1 MTMSLMKRV
10 LVVDDDPVIGES
22 FDRVLTPRGYA
33 VIHAANGEQA
43 LERLAAEDYDLVYTD
58 IKMPGLSGIEVARRV
73 RASRPW
79 LPVVVVTGYGS
90 AENQARAKE
99 IGVAAFLDKPLT
111 PEMIERATAEFTT
124 EAAAPTQVLEM
135 PQAPAP
141 AEKPL
146 VATPPQPRRGA
157 LAFAK
162 NVGLFLAAPLIGLV
176 YVVIAPVVGLGLLA
190 WMGGKALLARGQ
202 SRPE

>member
-1 MTMSLMKRV
+1 MSLMKRV

-79 LPVVVVTGYGS
+79 LPVVIVTGYGS

-111 PEMIERATAEFTT
+111 PEMIERATAQFTS
-124 EAAAPTQVLEM
+124 EAPAPTQVLEM

-141 AEKPL
+141 AEEPA
-146 VATPPQPRRGA
+146 VAATPRHGA

-162 NVGLFLAAPLIGLV
+162 NVGLFFAAPLIGLV

>member
-58 IKMPGLSGIEVARRV
+58 IKMPGVSGIEVARRV

-79 LPVVVVTGYGS
+79 LPVVIVTGYGS

-124 EAAAPTQVLEM
+124 EAPAPTQVLALEE
-135 PQAPAP
+135 PPVQEEAPRA
-141 AEKPL
+141 AT
-146 VATPPQPRRGA
+146 ATPRGGA
-157 LAFAK
+157 LGFAK
-162 NVGLFLAAPLIGLV
+162 NVGLFFAAPLIGLV
-176 YVVIAPVVGLGLLA
+176 YVVIAPVIGLGLLA
-190 WMGGKALLARGQ
+190 WMGGKALLARHT
-202 SRPE
+202 RAE

>member
-22 FDRVLTPRGYA
+22 FDRVLTPKGYA
-33 VIHAANGEQA
+33 VIHAASGDQA

-58 IKMPGLSGIEVARRV
+58 LKMPGVSGIEVARRV

-79 LPVVVVTGYGS
+79 LPVVIVTGYGS
-90 AENQARAKE
+90 AENHARARE
-99 IGVAAFLDKPLT
+99 VGVSAFLDKPLT
-111 PEMIERATAEFTT
+111 PEMIERATAEFTA
-124 EAAAPTQVLEM
+124 EAPPPTQVLEM

-141 AEKPL
+141 AEEP
-146 VATPPQPRRGA
+146 VEARAQPRRGA

-162 NVGLFLAAPLIGLV
+162 NVGLFFAAPLIGLV
-176 YVVIAPVVGLGLLA
+176 YVVIAPVVGLCLLA

-202 SRPE
+202 SRTE

>member
-1 MTMSLMKRV
+1 MSLMKRV

-22 FDRVLTPRGYA
+22 FDRVLAPRGYA

-58 IKMPGLSGIEVARRV
+58 IKMPGVSGIEVARRV

-79 LPVVVVTGYGS
+79 LPVVIVTGYGS

-111 PEMIERATAEFTT
+111 ADMIERATAEFTS
-124 EAAAPTQVLEM
+124 EAPAPTQVLAIEEPPM
-135 PQAPAP
+135 AVEAPSARAEPQQQP
-141 AEKPL
+141 EK
-146 VATPPQPRRGA
+146 GA
-157 LAFAK
+157 FAFAK
-162 NVGLFLAAPLIGLV
+162 NVGLFFAAPVIGLV
-176 YVVIAPVVGLGLLA
+176 YVVIAPAIGLAVLA
-190 WMGGKALLARGQ
+190 WIGGKALLARAKTRRG
-202 SRPE
+202 

>member
-1 MTMSLMKRV
+1 MSLMKRV
-10 LVVDDDPVIGES
+10 LVVDDDPVIVES

-58 IKMPGLSGIEVARRV
+58 IKMPGMSGIEVARRV

-79 LPVVVVTGYGS
+79 LPVVIVTGYGS

-99 IGVAAFLDKPLT
+99 IGVTAFLDKPLT

-124 EAAAPTQVLEM
+124 EGAAPTQVLSMEG
-135 PQAPAP
+135 PPAP
-141 AEKPL
+141 AE
-146 VATPPQPRRGA
+146 APPAAAPARRNGA
-157 LAFAK
+157 LAFAR
-162 NVGLFLAAPLIGLV
+162 NVGLFFAAPLIGLV

-190 WMGGKALLARGQ
+190 WIGGKALLGRHA
-202 SRPE
+202 RPE

>member
-1 MTMSLMKRV
+1 MSLMKRV

-79 LPVVVVTGYGS
+79 LPVVIVTGYGS
-90 AENQARAKE
+90 AENQARAME
-99 IGVAAFLDKPLT
+99 IGVTAFLDKPLT
-111 PEMIERATAEFTT
+111 PEMIEQATEEFTSET
-124 EAAAPTQVLEM
+124 PAPTQVLET

-141 AEKPL
+141 AEAPAIG
-146 VATPPQPRRGA
+146 ATARSGGA
-157 LAFAK
+157 LTFAR
-162 NVGLFLAAPLIGLV
+162 NVGLFFAAPLIGLV
-176 YVVIAPVVGLGLLA
+176 YVVIAPVIGLGMLA
-190 WMGGKALLARGQ
+190 WMGGKALLAR
-202 SRPE
+202 RARRARAE

>member
-79 LPVVVVTGYGS
+79 LPVVIVTGYGS
-90 AENQARAKE
+90 AENQARARE
-99 IGVAAFLDKPLT
+99 IGVAGFLDKPLT
-111 PEMIERATAEFTT
+111 PEVIERTTAEFTA
-124 EAAAPTQVLEM
+124 EAPAPTQVLAMKE
-135 PQAPAP
+135 PAVAAEAPPVVAP
-141 AEKPL
+141 R
-146 VATPPQPRRGA
+146 QRSGA

-162 NVGLFLAAPLIGLV
+162 NVGLFFAAPLIGLA

-190 WMGGKALLARGQ
+190 WMGGKALLGRGQ

>member
-1 MTMSLMKRV
+1 MSLMKRV

-22 FDRVLTPRGYA
+22 FDRVLTPKGYA
-33 VIHAANGEQA
+33 VIHAASGDQA

-58 IKMPGLSGIEVARRV
+58 IKMPGMSGIEVARRM
-73 RASRPW
+73 RAARPW
-79 LPVVVVTGYGS
+79 LPVVIVTGYGS

-124 EAAAPTQVLEM
+124 EAPVPTQVLAE
-135 PQAPAP
+135 PAAPAQ
-141 AEKPL
+141 AEAP
-146 VATPPQPRRGA
+146 VAAALPQPAGA
-157 LAFAK
+157 LRFAK
-162 NVGLFLAAPLIGLV
+162 NVGLFFAAPLIGLV

-190 WMGGKALLARGQ
+190 WIGGKALLGR
-202 SRPE
+202 RTHPE

>member
-1 MTMSLMKRV
+1 MSLMKRV

-22 FDRVLTPRGYA
+22 FDRVLTPKGYA
-33 VIHAANGEQA
+33 VIHAASGGEA

-58 IKMPGLSGIEVARRV
+58 IKMPGMSGIEVARRV

-79 LPVVVVTGYGS
+79 LPVVIVTGYGS

-99 IGVAAFLDKPLT
+99 IGVTAFLDKPLT

-124 EAAAPTQVLEM
+124 EAAAPTQVLSMEG
-135 PQAPAP
+135 PPVAAEAPPAAAPA
-141 AEKPL
+141 
-146 VATPPQPRRGA
+146 RRNGA
-157 LAFAK
+157 LAFAR
-162 NVGLFLAAPLIGLV
+162 NVGLFFAAPLIGLV

-190 WMGGKALLARGQ
+190 WIGGKALLGRHA
-202 SRPE
+202 RPE

>member
-58 IKMPGLSGIEVARRV
+58 IRMPGVSGIEVARRV

-79 LPVVVVTGYGS
+79 LPVVIVTGYGS

-124 EAAAPTQVLEM
+124 EAPAPTQVLALEE
-135 PQAPAP
+135 PPVQEEAPR
-141 AEKPL
+141 
-146 VATPPQPRRGA
+146 VATATPRGGA
-157 LAFAK
+157 LGFAK
-162 NVGLFLAAPLIGLV
+162 NVGLFFAAPLIGLV
-176 YVVIAPVVGLGLLA
+176 YVVIAPVIGLGLLA
-190 WMGGKALLARGQ
+190 WMGGKALLARHT
-202 SRPE
+202 RPD